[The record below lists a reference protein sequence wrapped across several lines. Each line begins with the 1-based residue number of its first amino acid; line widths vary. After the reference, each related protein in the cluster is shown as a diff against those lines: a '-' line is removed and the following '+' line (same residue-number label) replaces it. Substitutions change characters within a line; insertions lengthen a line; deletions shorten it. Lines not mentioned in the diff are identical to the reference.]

1 MERKDLEKK
10 LEKLS
15 GRISAKRVDLDATRS
30 EIHKKAAELAAEDMG
45 AKWDK
50 LAEQHGLLSVRE
62 SALSDDIAE
71 LGRQIK
77 STRLGISDLDLSD
90 IVGELTQLSTEGT
103 EIRLKM
109 AALQEE
115 FRRAVSQ
122 RQSGEVYQLKIIEM
136 KSEIAQLSVAGDLT
150 RRHMEASK
158 KRRAELEDARALI
171 DAE

>member
-1 MERKDLEKK
+1 
-10 LEKLS
+10 
-15 GRISAKRVDLDATRS
+15 
-30 EIHKKAAELAAEDMG
+30 MG

-62 SALSDDIAE
+62 TALVDDVAE

-77 STRLGISDLDLSD
+77 AVRLGISDLDLSD
-90 IVGELTQLSTEGT
+90 IVGELTTLGTEGT

-109 AALQEE
+109 AALQED
-115 FRRAVSQ
+115 FRRAVSK
-122 RQSGEVYQLKIIEM
+122 RESGEVYQMRIIDM

-150 RRHMEASK
+150 RRHMDAAK

-171 DAE
+171 ESE